1 MISVLAS
8 DAMRPNA
15 AHTTTITPTIFL
27 SCSTYYRILKAYFLS
42 RPRLALNCS
51 NNYSSSNQ
59 HGLPWLLPARG
70 DLLKFTRVV
79 YRCAAPIQY
88 ISAAERS
95 EAAEPKTPPRLV
107 RGLAGGA
114 AGGKKNHAIWL
125 HFPSK
130 SGNNI
135 IDYRIVE

>member
-1 MISVLAS
+1 ML
-8 DAMRPNA
+8 
-15 AHTTTITPTIFL
+15 
-27 SCSTYYRILKAYFLS
+27 
-42 RPRLALNCS
+42 
-51 NNYSSSNQ
+51 
-59 HGLPWLLPARG
+59 G
-70 DLLKFTRVV
+70 RVV

-95 EAAEPKTPPRLV
+95 EAAEPKTAPRLV

-114 AGGKKNHAIWL
+114 AGGKNNHAIWL

-135 IDYRIVE
+135 DYRIVE